1 MGRIRGTTAA
11 AAIAVLLATQAAAAA
26 PRAQHAAAPAKHSV
40 PAMSALPGTVL
51 PQLRTA
57 QLIGHVAAGQ
67 RLSTVVYLRPQ
78 NSWLLHQVAMRTSAR
93 RPYPRS
99 VLQRLFMPSA
109 STIDAVESYLRS
121 QGLTVTSRHL
131 LAIETSGTAAA
142 NEKAFGVSLGL
153 YRGANGR
160 VFQAP
165 SGPTKLPRALAPA
178 VQAVGGLDTG
188 LRLLPQDSSP
198 TVPNT
203 VTASCSGAQ
212 QTKSFFPSA
221 MLPAD
226 LASAT
231 GYNHD
236 VLINAGDDGDGETIG
251 LVEFSNYK
259 QQEMTTTGPFRQ
271 CFAAITAPNPVP
283 VSVDSG
289 TSDESGAGEVEL
301 DIEAAQAAAPHAAL
315 RVYMAP
321 NNVSL
326 TADIIDQM
334 VSDNVHVASD
344 SWGLCEPVLP
354 PSLVANE
361 NTSLELAAAAGLTL
375 YVASGDD
382 GSSGCKRVTGSNS
395 LFTDDPS
402 SQPFATSVG
411 GTKLTVSPSYHENAW
426 KFGGGGTSFWW
437 PKPQWQIG
445 KTITISGG
453 GNKCG
458 YPTGQCRQTP
468 DVALD
473 ANPDTGYIV
482 YCTAGTIKCGG
493 ATGWYVIG
501 GTSGAAP
508 LMAGITADANEYSL
522 GHSGSRLGFASP
534 FLYANAGTSVFH
546 DITVGSNNIF
556 GGSSYQAG
564 PGYDLA
570 TGLGSVDANN
580 FAVALAAASPSP
592 PNPDSTSLT
601 ALGPTDNKSVSYGTA
616 LTFHGVLTDT
626 HGGSTPIANAPV
638 YLMTSFGTF
647 FDETNSSGVWSI
659 TLAKAIVRNSAWHA
673 AFIGSD
679 TNDPAVTP
687 TLHVKIFPHLTSV
700 VALPFSGGHYNGK
713 HNVFFTFHGQSS
725 PNMHGAHVIAQFR
738 IGSGAWT
745 SIAGAVVG
753 KKGAYAIRLKNTKP
767 LTFQLRWFFAGGT
780 NWLSAASPPKLVKLS

>member
-1 MGRIRGTTAA
+1 MGRISGTTAAA
-11 AAIAVLLATQAAAAA
+11 AAIAVLLATQAAGAA
-26 PRAQHAAAPAKHSV
+26 PRAQHAAAPAQHAI
-40 PAMSALPGTVL
+40 PALSSLPGTAL
-51 PQLRTA
+51 PQLRSS

-67 RLSTVVYLRPQ
+67 RMSTVVYLRPQ
-78 NSWLLHQVAMRTSAR
+78 NSWLLHQVAMRTTAR

-99 VLQRLFMPSA
+99 VLERLFMPSA
-109 STIDAVESYLRS
+109 STIASVESYLRS

-142 NEKAFGVSLGL
+142 NEHAFGVSLGL

-165 SGPTKLPRALAPA
+165 SGPTRLPRALAPA
-178 VQAVGGLDTG
+178 VQAVGGLDTA
-188 LRLLPQDSSP
+188 LRLLPQDSPP
-198 TVPNT
+198 TAPST
-203 VTASCSGAQ
+203 VSATCAGALN
-212 QTKSFFPSA
+212 TKSFFPSA

-226 LASAT
+226 LAGAT
-231 GYNHD
+231 GYNHN
-236 VLINAGDDGDGETIG
+236 VLINAGDDGTGETIG

-259 QQEMTTTGPFRQ
+259 SADITSTFRN
-271 CFAAITAPNPVP
+271 CFPAISAPNPVN
-283 VSVDSG
+283 VNIDSG
-289 TSDESGAGEVEL
+289 TTDLSGAGEVEL
-301 DIEAAQAAAPHAAL
+301 DIEAAQAAAPDAHV

-334 VSDNVHVASD
+334 VSDTVTVASD

-354 PSLVANE
+354 PALLANE

-411 GTKLTVSPSYHENAW
+411 GTKLTTSPSYHETAW

-437 PKPQWQIG
+437 PKPQWQVG
-445 KTITISGG
+445 KTVTIPGG

-473 ANPDTGYIV
+473 ANPSTGYIV
-482 YCTAGTIKCGG
+482 FCTAGTIKCGG

-522 GHSGSRLGFASP
+522 GHTGSRLGFASP

-546 DITVGSNNIF
+546 DITVGNNNIF
-556 GGSSYQAG
+556 GGTSYQAG

-580 FAVALAAASPSP
+580 FATALAAASPNP

-626 HGGSTPIANAPV
+626 QGGSTPIANAPV
-638 YLMTSFGTF
+638 YLITSFGTF
-647 FDETNSSGVWSI
+647 FDETDGSGNWSI
-659 TLAKAIVRNSAWHA
+659 TLARAMVRNSAWHA

-679 TNDPAVTP
+679 VNDPAVSP

-700 VALPFSGGHYNGK
+700 VALPFSNGHYNGT

-738 IGSGAWT
+738 VGSGAWT
-745 SIAGAVVG
+745 GIVGVVVG
-753 KKGAYAIRLKNTKP
+753 KKGAYTIRLKNTKP
-767 LTFQLRWFFAGGT
+767 LTFQLRWFFPGGT
-780 NWLSAASPPKLVKLS
+780 NWLSAASPPRLVKLS